1 MQLLGSMMVFVYH
14 CFDRIVINGY
24 LSMLSRP
31 EQVVYFFKEV
41 LAQQCIT
48 KEVLS
53 VRTKDYIVWV
63 ESYAKN
69 HSIPFEW
76 AEPGVRKEDYVRPHL
91 KKMERNKRLG
101 VYFIFKSMEQGNTFR
116 SVEPKYPTE
125 DPNYRIIKKSRSR
138 FTHYY
143 FYIRDE
149 KLGAM
154 CIRVASFL
162 PFQATCY
169 LNCHNY
175 IERELLNLGVS
186 FRKDDSSKANSR
198 WSWNVSIK
206 LTILCVPILK
216 IPLSNST
223 KSFALS
229 CEWRFVPTTL
239 PTSGSRNR

>member
-1 MQLLGSMMVFVYH
+1 METLIQLLGSMMIFVYH

-53 VRTKDYIVWV
+53 ARTKDYSLWV

-69 HSIPFEW
+69 HRILIEW

-91 KKMERNKRLG
+91 KKMERDNRFG
-101 VYFIFKSMEQGNTFR
+101 VYFILKSMEQGNTFR

-125 DPNYRIIKKSRSR
+125 DPNYRIVKKSRSR

-149 KLGAM
+149 KLAPCVSAWLLFFRFKRPVTLTAIIISSG
-154 CIRVASFL
+154 
-162 PFQATCY
+162 
-169 LNCHNY
+169 NC
-175 IERELLNLGVS
+175 
-186 FRKDDSSKANSR
+186 
-198 WSWNVSIK
+198 
-206 LTILCVPILK
+206 
-216 IPLSNST
+216 
-223 KSFALS
+223 
-229 CEWRFVPTTL
+229 
-239 PTSGSRNR
+239 